1 MAQQKKT
8 NKPAQDN
15 GQSQAIAKR
24 NPISELATFLEGRK
38 KEIVKVLPEGL
49 SVERVVKTAV
59 MAAMENPDIG
69 QKCTPV
75 SIYRSVVQASL
86 MGLTVG
92 SGFNEGY
99 FIRYGN
105 ACTFRASY
113 LGWSKVATRSDGI
126 DIIRASVVYS
136 NDELDISE
144 QPPAVRHKPR
154 WVAGNRG
161 EVVGALACAYTLRK
175 GPDGKA
181 YHDLFD
187 FTFVPPE
194 DLAAAKA
201 QADKV
206 KESPAWR
213 SWPNE
218 MRKKVAIRRLCK
230 LLPRNDALS
239 RLTRIENSAD
249 DGVVDVPD
257 PEALP
262 DTDNLN
268 EMIVDARFEEQRQEE
283 HPAEPE
289 IIDAPPPEQPQSKP
303 EPVEKEQPKQ
313 SKSSRLKG
321 KIGNAKKQQVQDQPP
336 PPPPPDEDEIPDY
349 GVPEQGDMD
358 F

>member
-1 MAQQKKT
+1 MTQQMLARNEK
-8 NKPAQDN
+8 Q
-15 GQSQAIAKR
+15 QAVAKR
-24 NPISELATFLEGRK
+24 NPIGELASFLEGRK
-38 KEIVKVLPEGL
+38 NEIVKVLPEGL

-69 QKCTPV
+69 QRCTPL
-75 SIYRSVVQASL
+75 SIYRSVIQASL

-99 FIRYGN
+99 FIRYGDS
-105 ACTFRASY
+105 CTFRASY
-113 LGWSKVATRSDGI
+113 LGWSKVAIRSDGI
-126 DIIRASVVYS
+126 DLIRASVVYS
-136 NDELDISE
+136 NDDLDISE
-144 QPPAVRHKPR
+144 QPPAVTHKPR
-154 WVAGNRG
+154 WVSGSRG
-161 EVVGALACAYTLRK
+161 DVVGALACAYTLRTDV
-175 GPDGKA
+175 DGKS

-194 DLAAAKA
+194 DLAAAKKL
-201 QADKV
+201 ADQR

-239 RLTRIENSAD
+239 KLTHIENNAD
-249 DGVVDVPD
+249 QGIVGVPD

-262 DTDNLN
+262 ETDNLN
-268 EMIVDARFEEQRQEE
+268 EMIVDSRFDSGRNQLQA
-283 HPAEPE
+283 PEPE
-289 IIDAPPPEQPQSKP
+289 IIDAPPPEPEPEKKSKP
-303 EPVEKEQPKQ
+303 EPVEKQEPKA

-321 KIGNAKKQQVQDQPP
+321 RLGGSKKQQKEAPP
-336 PPPPPDEDEIPDY
+336 PPPPPDQDEIPDY
-349 GVPEQGDMD
+349 GVPEQTDIE